1 MLAEKNTMTVEF
13 NLNGRKIALD
23 VDPDRRAV
31 DVLREELGLTGT
43 KEGCGAGEC
52 GACTILVDGV
62 NRLSCLMLAAQLAG
76 REITTI
82 EGLSREEGLHPIQE
96 AFVKHGAVQCG
107 FCTPGMILG
116 AAALLRANPVPT
128 RDEIRRGISGNLCR
142 CTGYQKIVDA
152 VTEVTRAVK
161 EEGKSS

>member
-1 MLAEKNTMTVEF
+1 MRKSNVTIEF
-13 NLNGRKIALD
+13 TLNGTRVSLETA
-23 VDPDRRAV
+23 PDRRAV

-82 EGLSREEGLHPIQE
+82 EGLSRDGRLHPLQE
-96 AFVKHGAVQCG
+96 AFVRHGAVQCG
-107 FCTPGMILG
+107 FCTPGMLLG
-116 AAALLRANPVPT
+116 AAAFLRDHAAPT
-128 RDEIRRGISGNLCR
+128 REEIREGISGNLCR

-152 VTEVTRAVK
+152 VADAADKK
-161 EEGKSS
+161 EGGSL